1 MDRLGPRVRGY
12 LCGLVFLACGPG
24 SVFLLAG
31 TAEGQAPE
39 PPAAAAQGKTEEE
52 KTTPKKKEDEEEI
65 RIQAAPL
72 ASRPDAS
79 DKPGED
85 NLVDKLMRS
94 AHLQMVLESH
104 REEWAPFF
112 QSERTERGVRV
123 TCNHRGNR
131 YSYEIVGEKIRE
143 GDPRNTQW
151 IVDGRLSRLPYEY
164 RVCRFNR
171 PDTNWIVDGRL
182 LRVQALPLTDGER
195 ADESRL
201 LRELTEHLTG
211 KGWQVVSDSRK
222 QFQFPRG
229 EKAEYVELVPGK
241 DVSEPTVAKWQV
253 IKAQLALT
261 LNRRNILMIA
271 CLVPKDEDERKCA
284 EMVRQTMLSLRRLP
298 DLPQEKAPLTADDLM
313 VRGTTLKELLFMNE
327 SMFRN
332 EWGAFV
338 NDKFARLRDRRLP
351 RVAVLK
357 PQELMR
363 HLRLYM
369 LAGQG
374 ELALAPRPGRRPQ
387 MVSLQTTVY
396 DEATAHAIVLE
407 FYDRAAGRYVYWEP
421 WAKDTFLGRGNNR
434 AGIAARETSNRK
446 FFSVTEAELTKV
458 LYTLS
463 APWEELE
470 PDHRLLELLDE
481 PEARAVEA
489 LKKKHENDPQNHQTS
504 EQRLLTLGQFLLLE
518 EKPRK
523 AAVTF
528 RACRTLHP
536 KSIRALVGAADA
548 LRAAGDRDGAAAL
561 YRQAR
566 TELAEDKKLSSSDKE
581 ALEKHIQDGLSTPGP
596 GAPQPDRGR

>member
-1 MDRLGPRVRGY
+1 MDRLGPRVSGY
-12 LCGLVFLACGPG
+12 LCGLVCLACGQG
-24 SVFLLAG
+24 SVLILGG
-31 TAEGQAPE
+31 TAQGQAPKA
-39 PPAAAAQGKTEEE
+39 PAPAAQGKAADE
-52 KTTPKKKEDEEEI
+52 KTTPKKQDDKEEI

-79 DKPGED
+79 DKPAEE
-85 NLVDKLMRS
+85 NL
-94 AHLQMVLESH
+94 AHKFFLTAQLQMVLESH
-104 REEWAPFF
+104 RKEWAPFF
-112 QSERTERGVRV
+112 QSERIERGVRV

-131 YSYEIVGEKIRE
+131 YSYAIVGEKIRE
-143 GDPRNTQW
+143 GDPFDTIW
-151 IVDGRLSRLPYEY
+151 MVEGRLSRLPYEY
-164 RVCRFNR
+164 RLIRENR
-171 PDTNWIVDGRL
+171 PDTTWIVDGRL

-222 QFQFPRG
+222 QLQFPRG
-229 EKAEYVELVPGK
+229 EKVEYVELVPGK

-253 IKAQLALT
+253 VKAQIALT
-261 LNRRNILMIA
+261 LNRRNLLIVA
-271 CLVPKDEDERKCA
+271 CLVPKDEDERKCS
-284 EMVRQTMLSLRRLP
+284 EMIRQTMLSLRRLP

-327 SMFRN
+327 SISKER
-332 EWGAFV
+332 WGALV
-338 NDKFARLRDRRLP
+338 NDEFARPQDRRLP

-374 ELALAPRPGRRPQ
+374 ELALATRPGRRSQ
-387 MVSLQTTVY
+387 MVSLLTTVY
-396 DEATAHAIVLE
+396 DEATAHAILLQS
-407 FYDRAAGRYVYWEP
+407 YDRAAGRYVYWEP
-421 WAKDTFLGRGNNR
+421 WAKGTFLGRGNNR
-434 AGIAARETSNRK
+434 AGIAARGDRK
-446 FFSVTEAELTKV
+446 IFSVTEAELTKV

-470 PDHRLLELLDE
+470 PDHRLLELLDG
-481 PEARAVEA
+481 PEARVVEA
-489 LKKKHENDPQNHQTS
+489 LKKIYENDPQNSQIR
-504 EQRLLTLGQFLLLE
+504 EQRLLNLGQFLLLE

-523 AAVTF
+523 AVVAF

-536 KSIRALVGAADA
+536 KSIRALVGQGDA
-548 LRAAGDRDGAAAL
+548 LRAVGDRDGAATL

-566 TELAEDKKLSSSDKE
+566 AEMADDKGLSSQQKE
-581 ALEKHIQDGLSTPGP
+581 ALEKHIRDALSTPGL
-596 GAPQPDRGR
+596 GASQPDRGR